1 MTAPALPQTEPRPST
16 LRVWVLAT
24 RPATLP
30 ASLAPVVAG
39 SVLAWALGGFRWGVL
54 VAALLGAALIQ
65 IGTNLANDYFDWKKG
80 TDDDQRLGPAR
91 VTQKGWIPPQT
102 VAGATALAFALA
114 ALVGVYLVS
123 VGGWPIVALGLAS
136 IAAGVGYTAGRYAL
150 AYVGLGE
157 LFVLAFFGVAAVAAT
172 AYLHTDALSADT
184 VVAGVALGMSA
195 SAILVVNNLRD
206 LDGDRRAQKRTLAVR
221 FGEAWT
227 RREYVAL
234 MLLPYPLWLGW
245 VLATGR
251 PWTWLAPVLSLPLA
265 IGTVR
270 AVGRTSGRALNPLLG
285 RTAQVELVFAML
297 VAGGAIA
304 GHALGLE
311 APSGA
316 PRVSAA
322 QEGAR

>member
-1 MTAPALPQTEPRPST
+1 MTTPALLEARPSN

-39 SVLAWALGGFRWGVL
+39 SALAWALGGFRWGVL

-91 VTQKGWIPPQT
+91 VTQKGWIPPRT
-102 VAGATALAFALA
+102 VAWATAIAFGLA
-114 ALVGVYLVS
+114 ALVGVYLVW

-172 AYLHTDALSADT
+172 AYLHTDVVSVDT
-184 VVAGVALGMSA
+184 IVAGVALGMSA

-206 LDGDRRAQKRTLAVR
+206 LDGDRRAHKRTLAVR
-221 FGEAWT
+221 FGEAFT
-227 RREYVAL
+227 RGEYVAL

-265 IGTVR
+265 LGTVR

-285 RTAQVELVFAML
+285 RTAQVELAFAML
-297 VAGGAIA
+297 VALGAIA
-304 GHALGLE
+304 GHALDL
-311 APSGA
+311 APTPSPTAAA
-316 PRVSAA
+316 P
-322 QEGAR
+322 EPAR